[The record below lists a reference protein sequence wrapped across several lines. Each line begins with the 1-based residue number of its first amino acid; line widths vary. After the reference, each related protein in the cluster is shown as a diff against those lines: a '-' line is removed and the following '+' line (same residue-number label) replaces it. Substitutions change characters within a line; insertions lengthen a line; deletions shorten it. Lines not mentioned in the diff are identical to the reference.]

1 MTRIAVLTRGL
12 WRLRREIAEITG
24 MTPVRWRPLSR
35 PAFDAVAGWGKAPTT
50 RRARRLAEESGK
62 PYFAFEDGPLR
73 SIRPGPEEPPTSLI
87 VDQSGIY
94 YDAGNPSDLLASMA
108 DRTWFTP
115 EVEGRAKQACET
127 LRRLRLSK
135 YNSGAE
141 RMPGELGL
149 AEGAARRALVL
160 DQVNGDASIRGAL
173 ADAGSFSDLLA
184 EALADDPDSEIVLK
198 LHPDVL
204 SGRRAGYFSD
214 VAGSHRIRRVAEP
227 VNPWSLLDAVDTVY
241 TVSSGLGFE
250 AALAGKKVVC
260 YGSPFYSGWGF
271 TEDRRLALRRPAP
284 ASALELFAAYYLR
297 YARYFDCYSRRE
309 IAFEEAAEQLA
320 WRRDRFMARERRA
333 ICYRIA
339 RWKRGPVNRM
349 LDGPAGRP
357 FHVHGVA
364 SAIDSAKKHGGEVI
378 AWASR
383 DNDRIEAAC
392 AEADV
397 PFARAEDGFV
407 RSTGLGASFVLP
419 LSLVFDRR
427 GIYYDSRTPSDLEWL
442 LEHAE
447 IPPALLDRARRLRE
461 RLVATGTTKYNVAA
475 RHEERIESGGRP
487 VILVPGQV
495 EDDASIEKGS
505 PRIKRNLEL
514 LEAVR
519 KRHPDGFVL
528 YKPHP
533 DVEAGL
539 RRGRIPA
546 ERAAEFADRV
556 VTNASIHGLIAIAHR
571 VETITSLAGFEA
583 LIRGKPVTTHGQPFY
598 AGWGLT
604 EDLCPVA
611 RRTRRL
617 SIDHLVAAALILY
630 PRYVDPA
637 SGLLCPPEVLIER
650 LVSAGHRERT
660 AMDRL
665 RRLVQLSAG
674 RALHLGSSMRLLA
687 RRGA

>member
-1 MTRIAVLTRGL
+1 MMRIAVLTRGL
-12 WRLRREIAEITG
+12 WRLRREIAEVTA

-35 PAFDAVAGWGKAPTT
+35 PSFEAVAGWGNAPTT
-50 RRARRLAEESGK
+50 RRARRLAQDSGK
-62 PYFAFEDGPLR
+62 PYLAFEDGPLR
-73 SIRPGPEEPPTSLI
+73 SIRPGPDEPPTSMV

-94 YDAGNPSDLLASMA
+94 YDAGNPSDLLKLMA
-108 DRTWFTP
+108 ERAWFTP
-115 EVEGRAKQACET
+115 PIEEQSERACET

-135 YNSGAE
+135 YNSGRE
-141 RMPGELGL
+141 RTPGELGL
-149 AEGAARRALVL
+149 GHDPGRRVLVL

-173 ADAGSFSDLLA
+173 ADAGSFSQMLED
-184 EALADDPDSEIVLK
+184 ALADNADSEVVLK

-204 SGRRAGYFSD
+204 SGRRAGYFSHL
-214 VAGSHRIRRVAEP
+214 AGSGRVTCVAEP

-260 YGSPFYSGWGF
+260 YGSPFYAGWGF
-271 TEDRRLALRRPAP
+271 TEDRRLAVRRPAP
-284 ASALELFAAYYLR
+284 ASAVELFAAYYLR
-297 YARYFDCYSRRE
+297 YARYFDCYTRRE
-309 IAFEEAAEQLA
+309 IGFEDAAEQLA
-320 WRRDRFMARERRA
+320 WRRDRFMSRERRA
-333 ICYRIA
+333 VCYRIA
-339 RWKRGPVNRM
+339 RWKRRPVDRM
-349 LDGPAGRP
+349 LDSPAGRP
-357 FHVHGVA
+357 LHVRGVA
-364 SAIDSAKKHGGEVI
+364 SAVDAAKRHGGEVI

-383 DNDRIEAAC
+383 NNSRIEAAS
-392 AEADV
+392 AEAGV

-419 LSLVFDRR
+419 LSLVFDAR
-427 GIYYDSRTPSDLEWL
+427 GIYYDSGAPSDLEWL
-442 LEHAE
+442 LANAE
-447 IPPALLDRARRLRE
+447 FPPALVDRARCLRE
-461 RLVATGTTKYNVAA
+461 RLVATGTTKYNVTA
-475 RHEERIESGGRP
+475 RHEELVESGGRP

-505 PRIKRNLEL
+505 PRIKRNIEL

-539 RRGRIPA
+539 RRGRIPPPL
-546 ERAAEFADRV
+546 AAEFADRI
-556 VTNASIHGLIAIAHR
+556 VTNASIVGLIAIADR
-571 VETITSLAGFEA
+571 METITSLAGFEA

-604 EDLCPVA
+604 EDLWPVA

-617 SIDHLVAAALILY
+617 SIDELVAATLILY
-630 PRYVDPA
+630 PRYVDPV
-637 SGLLCPPEVLIER
+637 SGLPCTPELLVER
-650 LVSAGHRERT
+650 LVSGGQREPT
-660 AMDRL
+660 AVDRL
-665 RRLVQLSAG
+665 RRLLQVSAG
-674 RALHLGSSMRLLA
+674 RALHLGKSVKVSA